1 MKSKYTFAAALS
13 YESGTTDAPQVTAS
27 GELLSPE
34 QIVKIA
40 EQYGIPVI
48 RREELARVL
57 SGLPLDE
64 PIPAELYEVVASILI
79 ELKAFQS
86 KS

>member
-1 MKSKYTFAAALS
+1 MKGKYSHAAALS
-13 YESGTTDAPQVTAS
+13 YEDGSTDAPQVVVS

-34 QIVKIA
+34 QIVQIA
-40 EQYGIPVI
+40 EQYGIPVV

-64 PIPAELYEVVASILI
+64 PIPAELYELVASILI
-79 ELKAFQS
+79 EIKSFNS